1 MKQLFGKA
9 VTARRFRLSLLA
21 AGLFSLS
28 VYTYAASVTVGVGPT
43 LPKVPF
49 SPTSTPAR

>member
-28 VYTYAASVTVGVGPT
+28 VYTYAASVTVGGPT